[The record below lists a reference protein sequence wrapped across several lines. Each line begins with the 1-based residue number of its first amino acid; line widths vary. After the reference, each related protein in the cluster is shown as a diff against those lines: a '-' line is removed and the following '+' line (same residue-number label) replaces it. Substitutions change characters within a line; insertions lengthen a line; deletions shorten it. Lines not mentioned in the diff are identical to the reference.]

1 MAPAYTPFLFPL
13 SELISVS
20 LSQFFLL
27 RGWNT
32 SAAPNCLLFV
42 FASPG
47 LIEALQTSTKG
58 AFIARGPGNS
68 SPGAGPSF
76 SHRAF
81 AHSLHTACSSPRSF
95 GGGALTLTKAPTQR
109 DIPRL
114 SSQNLHPPPIPH
126 SLSLLYLFSVIP
138 SDKVSYL
145 SCLWSTH
152 RPPLLCRV
160 QEVRNFFPLC
170 SVLDPQCPANSK
182 YSITIY
188 PQNGM
193 SSPSME
199 VFKLSLDDL
208 SAPVLT

>member
-13 SELISVS
+13 SELISVF

-114 SSQNLHPPPIPH
+114 SSQNLHPPPPSPIP
-126 SLSLLYLFSVIP
+126 SPCCTSSLLSHLTRCLTYLVYGLPTVPHYYVGSRRSGTFSHFVQSWIP
-138 SDKVSYL
+138 SAQQTVNI
-145 SCLWSTH
+145 
-152 RPPLLCRV
+152 
-160 QEVRNFFPLC
+160 Q
-170 SVLDPQCPANSK
+170 
-182 YSITIY
+182 
-188 PQNGM
+188 
-193 SSPSME
+193 
-199 VFKLSLDDL
+199 
-208 SAPVLT
+208 